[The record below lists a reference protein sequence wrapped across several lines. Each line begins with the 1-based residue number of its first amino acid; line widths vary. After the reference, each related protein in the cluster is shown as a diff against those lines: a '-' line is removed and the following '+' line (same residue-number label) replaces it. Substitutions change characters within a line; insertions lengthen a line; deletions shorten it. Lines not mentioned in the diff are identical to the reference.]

1 MSRVQFNLLP
11 DSKLALNR
19 TQHTKR
25 LVYTISILVSAVSVG
40 ILLIML
46 LLVDVAQ
53 KKLMNDAAAK
63 VDTSSQQLQN
73 LKIDNIITV
82 QSQLQALTG
91 LHQSKNIS
99 SRIFSYLPKIT
110 PPNVSINKLDLDLS
124 LDTMTISGTADSQ
137 KAVNTFV
144 DTLKFT
150 TFKVSSKD
158 AATPAFKSVV
168 ETGFNINSGSVGYT
182 IAVNVNPNL
191 FANNLK
197 DAQGNPASPQ
207 ISVNSSAASAALKDP
222 SSTLFNSSQ
231 SSAGS
236 K

>member
-19 TQHTKR
+19 AQHTKR
-25 LVYTISILVSAVSVG
+25 LVYTISILASVISVG

-46 LLVDVAQ
+46 VLVDVVQ
-53 KKLMNDAAAK
+53 KKIMNDAAGRVYTA
-63 VDTSSQQLQN
+63 SSQLQN

-91 LHQSKNIS
+91 LHQSKHIS
-99 SRIFSYLPKIT
+99 SRIFTYLPKIT

-124 LDTMTISGTADSQ
+124 LNTMTISGTADSQ

-150 TFKVSSKD
+150 TYKINSTD
-158 AATPAFKSVV
+158 TPTPAFQSVV
-168 ETGFNINSGSVGYT
+168 ETGFNINAGSVGYT
-182 IAVNVNPNL
+182 ISMNVDPNL

-197 DAQGNPASPQ
+197 DAKGNPSSPQ
-207 ISVNSSAASAALKDP
+207 ISVNSAAASAALKDP

-231 SSAGS
+231 SAGGQ
-236 K
+236 